1 MIYYEQYN
9 PWVLFETL
17 SYQMWR
23 CMHLHLCS
31 ILILKKNTDISGK
44 NSTNFATF
52 LPKNKVQLHKYSA
65 TSLNNMLNSSPIWEW
80 DHNFNHQIL
89 DNTSCIANFFFQNIV
104 IGIKCQNMD
113 MRACGLCSVDYVDA
127 WSLMFFTKTFIRL
140 VAVVMSMVVWATL
153 LLLALQLSK
162 KWTFYYV
169 SGGGFLWRW
178 WTNNRWG
185 AWRFE
190 G

>member
-1 MIYYEQYN
+1 MGAIWN
-9 PWVLFETL
+9 IVLSDVTVHALAFVLYSHIKKKHGHLWQKLHKFCNFFAQKSSPTSQVL
-17 SYQMWR
+17 SY
-23 CMHLHLCS
+23 
-31 ILILKKNTDISGK
+31 
-44 NSTNFATF
+44 F
-52 LPKNKVQLHKYSA
+52 PKY
-65 TSLNNMLNSSPIWEW
+65 MLNSSPIWEW